1 METLNNP
8 LVTIATSM
16 YNVEE
21 YVVQNIESLLAQTY
35 KNLEIILVDD
45 GSPDK
50 SGEIADFYASKDS
63 RIKVVHQNNTGL
75 GGGRNAAIDI
85 ATGDYIT
92 FVDADDYL
100 CPDFVEYML
109 SLIITQ
115 NADMAISKNCFT
127 TSDMEQVKTLI
138 TETYTPE
145 KAMEEFFFPNIRLG
159 AWNKI
164 YSMEFLHKYSIRF
177 VPELKTGE
185 GLEFITRAA
194 SKANKIAVGNK
205 KAYVYRLNNAN
216 AATTKANVERQG
228 IGSLETMA
236 YIGRNLSMPYPN
248 VQLAYR
254 WHLWN
259 CYRYCLRQIVDSS
272 TKKEYASLYKE
283 CISYLRH
290 NAPSIMLSKVR
301 FRLKVEAVAV
311 LFSPVLYARLQIA
324 QKKHRLNK

>member
-115 NADMAISKNCFT
+115 NADMSISKNCFT

-194 SKANKIAVGNK
+194 SRPTKLPSKQESVCVSIKQCQFRHDKGQRGTAR
-205 KAYVYRLNNAN
+205 YRLIGNH
-216 AATTKANVERQG
+216 G
-228 IGSLETMA
+228 IHRPQLKHA
-236 YIGRNLSMPYPN
+236 LS
-248 VQLAYR
+248 
-254 WHLWN
+254 
-259 CYRYCLRQIVDSS
+259 
-272 TKKEYASLYKE
+272 
-283 CISYLRH
+283 
-290 NAPSIMLSKVR
+290 
-301 FRLKVEAVAV
+301 
-311 LFSPVLYARLQIA
+311 
-324 QKKHRLNK
+324 

>member
-145 KAMEEFFFPNIRLG
+145 KAMEQIFFPNIHPR

-164 YSMEFLHKYSIRF
+164 
-177 VPELKTGE
+177 
-185 GLEFITRAA
+185 
-194 SKANKIAVGNK
+194 
-205 KAYVYRLNNAN
+205 
-216 AATTKANVERQG
+216 
-228 IGSLETMA
+228 
-236 YIGRNLSMPYPN
+236 
-248 VQLAYR
+248 
-254 WHLWN
+254 
-259 CYRYCLRQIVDSS
+259 
-272 TKKEYASLYKE
+272 
-283 CISYLRH
+283 
-290 NAPSIMLSKVR
+290 
-301 FRLKVEAVAV
+301 
-311 LFSPVLYARLQIA
+311 
-324 QKKHRLNK
+324 